1 LVSVIISHSAGPESL
16 EGYFQKGGT
25 KSLVHRCQAKFATVP
40 EHLKNCHIYFFF
52 GCDEVFS

>member
-25 KSLVHRCQAKFATVP
+25 KP
-40 EHLKNCHIYFFF
+40 EHLKNCHIYLFF